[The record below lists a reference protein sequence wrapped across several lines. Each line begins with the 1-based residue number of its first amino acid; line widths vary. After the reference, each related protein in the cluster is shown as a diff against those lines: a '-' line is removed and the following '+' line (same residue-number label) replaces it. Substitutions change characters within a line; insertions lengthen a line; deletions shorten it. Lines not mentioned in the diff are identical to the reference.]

1 MSLKLFKLAI
11 SIVQPIVS
19 LHNPMCHTST
29 NIIHNSSYPT
39 FIHVYL
45 QEKYK
50 VNDKILTPTLNLIN
64 KVNVNRLLLLII
76 LQCQIYILMFTWFVK
91 EIKLT
96 LMVNRTSN
104 INVVYQSI
112 HWSNVIIF
120 SLVVKP
126 SLTSIIW
133 PIFKCFSIHSS
144 HCIGF
149 IWIKNRW
156 SSSTTIHQ

>member
-1 MSLKLFKLAI
+1 MSLKLFELAI
-11 SIVQPIVS
+11 SIAQLIVS
-19 LHNPMCHTST
+19 LHNPMCHTCT

-39 FIHVYL
+39 FTHVYL

-64 KVNVNRLLLLII
+64 KVNVNHLLLLII
-76 LQCQIYILMFTWFVK
+76 LQSQIYILTFTWFVK

-104 INVVYQSI
+104 INVVYQCI
-112 HWSNVIIF
+112 HLSNVIIF
-120 SLVVKP
+120 SLVKQ

-133 PIFKCFSIHSS
+133 PIFKCYSVHSS

-149 IWIKNRW
+149 IWIKNQW